1 VEGAFRAVDGH
12 DDADLEA
19 ALGAAI
25 EGDENGFAVLWRVLQ
40 PALLRYLWVV
50 VGSAAEDVA
59 SETWL
64 QAARDLPTFTGGATA
79 FRVWLFRIARH
90 RGMDERRRAGR
101 RREDSREPS
110 DQALG
115 GPPVPDVA
123 SDVLEKSGTDWA
135 LALIA
140 TLPPDQAEAV
150 MLRVVAGLAVAQVAE
165 VLGKRPGAVRVASMR
180 GLRRLAAHP
189 DVRARA
195 ERESAAPRSAAPR
208 QAAPAGRD
216 NRARPPRQ
224 AAAPERAAAPPEPA
238 DPPEPVAPEEV

>member
-1 VEGAFRAVDGH
+1 VDGAFNGP
-12 DDADLEA
+12 DDADLDA
-19 ALGAAI
+19 ALSAAI
-25 EGDENGFAVLWRVLQ
+25 EGDESAFAVLWRSLQ

-64 QAARDLPTFTGGATA
+64 QAARDLRAFTGGATA

-135 LALIA
+135 LGLIA

-150 MLRVVAGLAVAQVAE
+150 MLRVVAGLGVAQVAE

-195 ERESAAPRSAAPR
+195 ES
-208 QAAPAGRD
+208 
-216 NRARPPRQ
+216 RP
-224 AAAPERAAAPPEPA
+224 AAPPRGTA
-238 DPPEPVAPEEV
+238 PPEGV